1 MVLAAALRLRGFLRN
16 HRETCQ
22 IGTIW
27 ALWGILRAYDFRNG
41 AHRAP
46 VAALEADEGPYRLR
60 HEKDAVWP
68 PKGRAY
74 GGEAADWRKR
84 LDRPVRIVGR
94 LILPVML
101 LIVLLGSAY
110 LFTDALLLLPSAP
123 RLVQNATLAISDLI
137 LPIAWYSRHLS
148 NRRYGAPYAFGQLV
162 AGLGVIIAVA
172 LINPGDIDNW
182 INTTPALSWRAMTA
196 FGVSFLF
203 ANFIAIV
210 FFDAARGPRWWTA
223 PLAASFAASLV
234 FSVVYYPAAFA
245 GGQDVAWADSALV
258 HFGVFFAESLLLLI
272 PYYLLRPAM
281 RPLHGMNGY

>member
-1 MVLAAALRLRGFLRN
+1 VALVAASRLRGFLRN

-22 IGTIW
+22 IDTIW
-27 ALWGILRAYDFRNG
+27 ALWGLLRAYDFRNG

-46 VAALEADEGPYRLR
+46 IAALEDDEGPYRLR
-60 HEKDAVWP
+60 HAKDAVWP

-74 GGEAADWRKR
+74 GGEAPDLRARMARPLRITSR
-84 LDRPVRIVGR
+84 LA
-94 LILPVML
+94 LPVTL

-110 LFTDALLLLPSAP
+110 LFTDALLLLPGAP
-123 RLVQNATLAISDLI
+123 HLVQNAMLAISDLI
-137 LPIAWYSRHLS
+137 LPIAWFALHLT

-162 AGLGVIIAVA
+162 AGFGVIIAVA

-182 INTTPALSWRAMTA
+182 INTTPALSWRAMAA

-203 ANFIAIV
+203 ANVIAIT
-210 FFDAARGPRWWTA
+210 FFDAWRGPRWWTA

-258 HFGVFFAESLLLLI
+258 HFGVFFAESLLLLV